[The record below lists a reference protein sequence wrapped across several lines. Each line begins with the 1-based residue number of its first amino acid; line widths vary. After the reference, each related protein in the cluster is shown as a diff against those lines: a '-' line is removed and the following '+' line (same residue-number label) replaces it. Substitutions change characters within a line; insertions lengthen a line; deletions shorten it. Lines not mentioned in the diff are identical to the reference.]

1 MVPEGIGM
9 SDHGKH
15 GNALR
20 ATRKEAWK
28 KSALYVPAT
37 SHHAMDSQGLVCII
51 VPHHNLIR
59 LLNDALI
66 IFILKNTDI
75 YAFVTLMSLRTEIL
89 RSEISFH
96 HVQNLH
102 VGRMRISLRNAPQ

>member
-1 MVPEGIGM
+1 M

-20 ATRKEAWK
+20 AIRKEAGK
-28 KSALYVPAT
+28 KSAPHVPAT
-37 SHHAMDSQGLVCII
+37 SRHGATDMQDLVCII

-75 YAFVTLMSLRTEIL
+75 YAFVIFMSLRTEIF
-89 RSEISFH
+89 IT
-96 HVQNLH
+96 Q
-102 VGRMRISLRNAPQ
+102 

>member
-1 MVPEGIGM
+1 MSGEAGFRAFRGKETATRRGVGIEM

-20 ATRKEAWK
+20 ATRKEAGK

-37 SHHAMDSQGLVCII
+37 SHHGPMDSQGLVCII

-59 LLNDALI
+59 LLNDVLV
-66 IFILKNTDI
+66 IFMLRNTDI
-75 YAFVTLMSLRTEIL
+75 YVFVTFMSLRTEIF
-89 RSEISFH
+89 IT
-96 HVQNLH
+96 Q
-102 VGRMRISLRNAPQ
+102 

>member
-20 ATRKEAWK
+20 ATRKEAGK
-28 KSALYVPAT
+28 KSAPHVPAS
-37 SHHAMDSQGLVCII
+37 SHYGPRNLQDLVCII

-59 LLNDALI
+59 LLNDVLV
-66 IFILKNTDI
+66 IFMLK
-75 YAFVTLMSLRTEIL
+75 Y
-89 RSEISFH
+89 
-96 HVQNLH
+96 
-102 VGRMRISLRNAPQ
+102 